1 MQWLHKTLSSGILS
15 IYLHAY
21 KMGF

>member
-15 IYLHAY
+15 IYLYAY
-21 KMGF
+21 EMGF